1 MKYSLKFLS
10 ILIVTCSVFLA
21 CKSDDSDEP
30 QNQDPTEQDPKAN
43 NRLALGVSAADLLA
57 ANPYN
62 TLTVEIAYA
71 PNNRPSAQAVSNLRT
86 MLEERLNKP
95 GGINI
100 IERQVADQPG
110 QPYTIEEVREI
121 EDRIRT
127 QYTEGNNI
135 AVFIFFANGSSQND
149 NGNRVTL
156 GTAYRNT
163 SIIVYQRT
171 LKVIT
176 EEDPE
181 LLTFV
186 ESFTMNHEFGH
197 ILGLVNIL
205 NDAINENHEDPLNP
219 KHCIVEEC
227 LMYFELEF
235 ATRTS
240 INEIMYRGRQN
251 NLEVPTFDALCIADL
266 RAKGGK

>member
-1 MKYSLKFLS
+1 MNYSLKFIS
-10 ILIVTCSVFLA
+10 ILILMVLVFVA
-21 CKSDDSDEP
+21 CKSDDQEEP
-30 QNQDPTEQDPKAN
+30 EEPAVDPKAD
-43 NRLALGVSAADLLA
+43 NRLALGVSAGDLLTA
-57 ANPYN
+57 TPFN

-71 PNNRPSAQAVSNLRT
+71 PNSRPNGETISNFRT

-100 IERQVADQPG
+100 IETQVPDQPG

-121 EDRIRT
+121 EDNIRT
-127 QYTEGNNI
+127 QYTQGNNI
-135 AVFIFFANGSSQND
+135 AVFVFFANGSSQND

-163 SIIVYQRT
+163 SIIVYKRT

-176 EEDPE
+176 DEDPE

-186 ESFTMNHEFGH
+186 ESFTLNHEFGH
-197 ILGLVNIL
+197 ILGLTNIQ
-205 NDAINENHEDPLNP
+205 NDDIHDHHEDSDNP
-219 KHCIVEEC
+219 KHCIVNEC

-240 INEIMYRGRQN
+240 INEMMFRGRQN
-251 NLEVPTFDALCIADL
+251 NLEVPTFDPLCIEDL